1 MNQATG
7 VIFCLAYILGLIS
20 TAVSWGRYGILALGI
35 AVAFAMPKLL
45 RKFARNSV
53 KVTKTRRSRQKEKA
67 LDQPLEPTE
76 ELSLLQILPRA
87 KWVWAVAG
95 LAAFLASVYFAV
107 RSPQPAINDISKL
120 IPAVGNTQE
129 VAVTVRGRVVSTPR
143 LTRSGRSQFW
153 LDTDLVS
160 EINGGEGGVVVNRE
174 VSGKLYVTVPLLQAT
189 GLYADNTIAV
199 VGSLYKPQPPSNPG
213 AFDFQAYLAREG
225 AFVGLKGRQIDWR
238 RENAIADVNRLNN
251 KTAAF
256 WDASG
261 MRPSKIQAMRQRIV
275 RSQLSQLNVPEGPLI
290 SAIALGKQAVDLPY
304 NIRDSFV
311 QAGLA
316 HAIAAS
322 GTQVSMVLA
331 LVIALTRRFSK
342 QLQFGFGV
350 GALFLLVGLTGFE
363 ASVCRAALMGF
374 GTLFALV
381 LSREVKP
388 LALLLTAATILLL
401 VNPLWIWDLGFQLSF
416 LATLGLIVTT
426 PPLMAKLDWM
436 PPAIASIVVVPI
448 AASVWVLP
456 LLLYVFSVVSPYS
469 ILVNIIAAPLLWIL
483 SIGGMVSALAG
494 LIFGPAGSVLAQLL
508 DYPAKWL
515 IAIAQYFSQLPGNS
529 VAVGQV
535 SVFQLIALY
544 SLICWVWIGGS
555 SATDSVTD
563 VTDRSSAA
571 DSVTDV
577 TDTSTS
583 LSTSVRRK
591 EEKRGKKQEGRGK
604 NALRLRSGT
613 ESGKGK
619 KGKIRVISLPS
630 FSAAWI
636 LPIAVVMG
644 IAIVVLPAWH
654 VQASLFQVTLLA
666 TSNEPVFV
674 IQDKGKVALINSGD
688 ENTVRFTVL
697 PFLQQQGVNSVNF
710 AIATHS
716 HLGVSGGWGKL
727 LERLPIKTFYDNN
740 APKQIHRASDREFMT
755 AVQSRQGVYF
765 PLETNSKVDLGS
777 TRLQFVNAEIP
788 VVELLVG
795 DRTWLLLGEM
805 TPEAQKKLAAT
816 GTLKPAQVLW
826 WSGKALTAELLGAVG
841 PQVAIASADEIDPET
856 AAQLRQTKTQIFW
869 TGRDGALQWTPSG
882 GFKTTL
888 ESEENQTSFL

>member
-7 VIFCLAYILGLIS
+7 AIFCLAYILGLIS
-20 TAVSWGRYGILALGI
+20 TAVPWGRYAILALGI
-35 AVAFAMPKLL
+35 AVAIALPKLL
-45 RKFARNSV
+45 RNFTKNSV
-53 KVTKTRRSRQKEKA
+53 KITKKRRSRQKENA
-67 LDQPLEPTE
+67 LEEPLDARE
-76 ELSLLQILPRA
+76 ELSLLERLPRA

-95 LAAFLASVYFAV
+95 LVAFLASVYFAV
-107 RSPQPAINDISKL
+107 RSPQPAIDDISKL
-120 IPAVGNTQE
+120 IPAGGNTQE

-153 LDTDLVS
+153 LETDLVS
-160 EINGGEGGVVVNRE
+160 EINGGEGGAVVNRP
-174 VSGKLYVTVPLLQAT
+174 VSGKLYVTLPLLQAT

-213 AFDFQAYLAREG
+213 AFNFQAYLAREG

-238 RENAIADVNRLNN
+238 REKAIADVNRVNSQ
-251 KTAAF
+251 TAAF
-256 WDASG
+256 LEPSG
-261 MRPSKIQAMRQRIV
+261 MQPSKIQAMRQRIV

-304 NIRDSFV
+304 NIRDYFV

-331 LVIALTRRFSK
+331 LVLALTRRFSK
-342 QLQFGFGV
+342 QLQFSFGV

-363 ASVCRAALMGF
+363 PSVCRAALMGF

-381 LSREVKP
+381 LNRAVKP
-388 LALLLTAATILLL
+388 LGLLLIAATILLL

-426 PPLMAKLDWM
+426 LPLMAKLDWI

-494 LIFGPAGSVLAQLL
+494 LIFPPAGSVLAQLL
-508 DYPAKWL
+508 DYPAKGL

-544 SLICWVWIGGS
+544 SLIGWVWIGG
-555 SATDSVTD
+555 
-563 VTDRSSAA
+563 
-571 DSVTDV
+571 
-577 TDTSTS
+577 
-583 LSTSVRRK
+583 RRK
-591 EEKRGKKQEGRGK
+591 KEEGRRKKEEGRK
-604 NALRLRSGT
+604 
-613 ESGKGK
+613 K
-619 KGKIRVISLPS
+619 KGKSRVIALPS
-630 FSAAWI
+630 FSSAWI
-636 LPIAVVMG
+636 LPLALVAG
-644 IAIVVLPAWH
+644 ISIIVLPAWH
-654 VQASLFQVTLLA
+654 VQSSLFQVTLLA
-666 TSNEPVFV
+666 TSGEPVLV
-674 IQDKGKVALINSGD
+674 IQDRGKVTLINSGD

-710 AIATHS
+710 AIATHG
-716 HLGVSGGWGKL
+716 HLGLSAGWGKL
-727 LERLPIKTFYDNN
+727 LERLPIKTFYDNH
-740 APKQIHRASDREFMT
+740 APKQIHRGSNQEFMT
-755 AVQSRQGVYF
+755 AVQSRQGVYI
-765 PLETNSKVDLGS
+765 PLETSGTVDLGS

-795 DRTWLLLGEM
+795 NRTWLLVGEM
-805 TPEAQKKLAAT
+805 TPEAQRKLAAT

-826 WSGKALTAELLGAVG
+826 WSGKTLTAELLGAVG
-841 PQVAIASADEIDPET
+841 PQVAIASANEIDPET
-856 AAQLRQTKTQIFW
+856 AAQLRQSKTQIFW
-869 TGRDGALQWTPSG
+869 TGRDGALQWTPAG

>member
-20 TAVSWGRYGILALGI
+20 TGVFWGRYAILALGI
-35 AVAFAMPKLL
+35 AAAVAMPKLL
-45 RKFARNSV
+45 LKHTRNSL
-53 KVTKTRRSRQKEKA
+53 KTTKKRRSRTPKNA
-67 LDQPLEPTE
+67 LEEPLEMRE
-76 ELSLLQILPRA
+76 ELSWLEMLPRG
-87 KWVWAVAG
+87 KRVWAAAG
-95 LAAFLASVYFAV
+95 LVAFLGSFYLAF
-107 RSPQPAINDISKL
+107 RSPQPTVNDISKL

-129 VAVTVRGRVVSTPR
+129 VVVTVRGRVVSAPR

-153 LDTDLVS
+153 LNTDLVS
-160 EINGGEGGVVVNRE
+160 EINGGEAGVVVNRP

-199 VGSLYKPQPPSNPG
+199 VGSLYKPQRPSNPG
-213 AFDFQAYLAREG
+213 AFDFRAYLAREG
-225 AFVGLKGRQIDWR
+225 AFAGLKGRQIDWR
-238 RENAIADVNRLNN
+238 RENAIADVNRVNS

-256 WDASG
+256 WEPAG
-261 MRPSKIQAMRQRIV
+261 MQPSYIQAMRMRIV
-275 RSQLSQLNVPEGPLI
+275 RSQLSRLNVPEGPLI
-290 SAIALGKQAVDLPY
+290 AAIALGKQAVDLPY
-304 NIRDSFV
+304 NIRDYFV

-331 LVIALTRRFSK
+331 LVIALTKRFSK

-363 ASVCRAALMGF
+363 ASICRAALMGF

-388 LALLLTAATILLL
+388 LGLLLIAATILLL

-416 LATLGLIVTT
+416 LATLGLVVTA

-494 LIFGPAGSVLAQLL
+494 LIFPPAGSILAQLL

-544 SLICWVWIGGS
+544 SLICWVWLGGSSNKNASGKKSEGS
-555 SATDSVTD
+555 SATSTVQNLTD
-563 VTDRSSAA
+563 I
-571 DSVTDV
+571 
-577 TDTSTS
+577 
-583 LSTSVRRK
+583 RK
-591 EEKRGKKQEGRGK
+591 QQKTGKREAGREKNRGKGREQPGK
-604 NALRLRSGT
+604 T
-613 ESGKGK
+613 
-619 KGKIRVISLPS
+619 RVISLPS
-630 FSAAWI
+630 FSAVWI
-636 LPIAVVMG
+636 LPMALVAG
-644 IAIVVLPAWH
+644 IGIIVLPASH
-654 VQASLFQVTLLA
+654 VQSSLFQVTLLA
-666 TSNEPVFV
+666 TSGEPVLV
-674 IQDKGKVALINSGD
+674 IQDRGKVALINSGD

-697 PFLQQQGVNSVNF
+697 PFLQQQGVNSLNS
-710 AIATHS
+710 AIATHG
-716 HLGVSGGWGKL
+716 HLGLSSGWGKL
-727 LERLPIKTFYDNN
+727 LERLRINTFYDNN
-740 APKQIHRASDREFMT
+740 APKKIHRGSDREFMK
-755 AVQSRQGVYF
+755 AVESRQGVYL
-765 PLETNSKVDLGS
+765 PVETNSTIDLGS
-777 TRLQFVNAEIP
+777 MRLQFVNAEIP

-795 DRTWLLLGEM
+795 DSLPLGNSFGERERSASRTWLIVGEM
-805 TPEAQKKLAAT
+805 TPETQKKLAAT
-816 GTLKPAQVLW
+816 GTLKPARVLW
-826 WSGKALTAELLGAVG
+826 WSGTALTAELLDAVT

-856 AAQLRQTKTQIFW
+856 AAKLHQSKTQIFW
-869 TGRDGALQWTPSG
+869 TGRDGALQWTPG
-882 GFKTTL
+882 TGFKTTL
-888 ESEENQTSFL
+888 ESEENETSFL

>member
-7 VIFCLAYILGLIS
+7 AIFCLAYILGLIS
-20 TAVSWGRYGILALGI
+20 TAVPWGRYGILALGI
-35 AVAFAMPKLL
+35 AVAIALPKLL

-53 KVTKTRRSRQKEKA
+53 KVTKKRRSRQKENA
-67 LDQPLEPTE
+67 LEEPLDARE
-76 ELSLLQILPRA
+76 ELSLLEMLPRS

-95 LAAFLASVYFAV
+95 LVAFLASFYFAV
-107 RSPQPAINDISKL
+107 RSPQPAIDDISKL
-120 IPAVGNTQE
+120 IPAGGNTQE

-153 LDTDLVS
+153 LETDLVS
-160 EINGGEGGVVVNRE
+160 EINGGEGGAVVNRP

-213 AFDFQAYLAREG
+213 AFDFQEYLAREG
-225 AFVGLKGRQIDWR
+225 AFAGLKGRQIDWR
-238 RENAIADVNRLNN
+238 RENAIADVNRVNSQ
-251 KTAAF
+251 TAAF
-256 WDASG
+256 FEPSG
-261 MRPSKIQAMRQRIV
+261 MQPSKIQAMRLRIV

-290 SAIALGKQAVDLPY
+290 GAIALGKQAVDLPY
-304 NIRDSFV
+304 NIRDYFV

-331 LVIALTRRFSK
+331 LVLALTRRFSK
-342 QLQFGFGV
+342 QLQFCFGV
-350 GALFLLVGLTGFE
+350 GALFLLVALTGFE
-363 ASVCRAALMGF
+363 ASICRAALMGF

-381 LSREVKP
+381 LNRAIKP
-388 LALLLTAATILLL
+388 LGLLLIAATILLL

-436 PPAIASIVVVPI
+436 PPAIASIFVVPI

-494 LIFGPAGSVLAQLL
+494 LIFPPAGSVLAQLL
-508 DYPAKWL
+508 DYPAKGL

-555 SATDSVTD
+555 SATSNVQEVTD
-563 VTDRSSAA
+563 VTDI
-571 DSVTDV
+571 
-577 TDTSTS
+577 
-583 LSTSVRRK
+583 RRK
-591 EEKRGKKQEGRGK
+591 EEKIRKPEAVRGK
-604 NALRLRSGT
+604 NQ
-613 ESGKGK
+613 EKGKGK
-619 KGKIRVISLPS
+619 KGKSRVIALPS
-630 FSAAWI
+630 FSSAWI
-636 LPIAVVMG
+636 LPLALLAG
-644 IAIVVLPAWH
+644 ISIIVLPAWH

-666 TSNEPVFV
+666 TSGEPVLV
-674 IQDKGKVALINSGD
+674 IQDRGKVALINSGD

-697 PFLQQQGVNSVNF
+697 PFLQQQGVNSLNF
-710 AIATHS
+710 AIAAHG
-716 HLGVSGGWGKL
+716 HLGLSGGWGKL
-727 LERLPIKTFYDNN
+727 LERLPIKTFYDNQ
-740 APKQIHRASDREFMT
+740 APKQIHRGNNQEFMT

-765 PLETNSKVDLGS
+765 PLETNSTVDLGS

-788 VVELLVG
+788 VVEFLVG
-795 DRTWLLLGEM
+795 NRTWLLVGEM

-826 WSGKALTAELLGAVG
+826 WSGKALTAELLAAVG

-856 AAQLRQTKTQIFW
+856 AAQLRQSKTQIFW
-869 TGRDGALQWTPSG
+869 TGRDGALQWTPAG

-888 ESEENQTSFL
+888 EFEENQTSFL

>member
-1 MNQATG
+1 
-7 VIFCLAYILGLIS
+7 
-20 TAVSWGRYGILALGI
+20 
-35 AVAFAMPKLL
+35 
-45 RKFARNSV
+45 
-53 KVTKTRRSRQKEKA
+53 
-67 LDQPLEPTE
+67 
-76 ELSLLQILPRA
+76 
-87 KWVWAVAG
+87 
-95 LAAFLASVYFAV
+95 
-107 RSPQPAINDISKL
+107 
-120 IPAVGNTQE
+120 
-129 VAVTVRGRVVSTPR
+129 
-143 LTRSGRSQFW
+143 
-153 LDTDLVS
+153 
-160 EINGGEGGVVVNRE
+160 
-174 VSGKLYVTVPLLQAT
+174 
-189 GLYADNTIAV
+189 
-199 VGSLYKPQPPSNPG
+199 
-213 AFDFQAYLAREG
+213 
-225 AFVGLKGRQIDWR
+225 
-238 RENAIADVNRLNN
+238 
-251 KTAAF
+251 
-256 WDASG
+256 
-261 MRPSKIQAMRQRIV
+261 MRTSKIQAMRQRIV

-304 NIRDSFV
+304 NIRDFFV

-331 LVIALTRRFSK
+331 LVLALTRRFSK
-342 QLQFGFGV
+342 QLQFSFGV

-381 LSREVKP
+381 LNRQVKP
-388 LALLLTAATILLL
+388 LGLLLIAATILLL

-494 LIFGPAGSVLAQLL
+494 LIFPPAGSVLAQLL
-508 DYPAKWL
+508 DYPAKGL

-555 SATDSVTD
+555 SATSNVREVTD
-563 VTDRSSAA
+563 VTDR
-571 DSVTDV
+571 
-577 TDTSTS
+577 
-583 LSTSVRRK
+583 RRK
-591 EEKRGKKQEGRGK
+591 EEQRRKPEAVRGK
-604 NALRLRSGT
+604 NQ
-613 ESGKGK
+613 EKGKGK
-619 KGKIRVISLPS
+619 KGKSRVIALPS
-630 FSAAWI
+630 FSSAWI
-636 LPIAVVMG
+636 LPLALVAG
-644 IAIVVLPAWH
+644 ISIIVLPAWH

-666 TSNEPVFV
+666 TSGEPVLV
-674 IQDKGKVALINSGD
+674 IQNRGKVALINSGD

-710 AIATHS
+710 AIASHG
-716 HLGVSGGWGKL
+716 HLGLSSGWGKL

-740 APKQIHRASDREFMT
+740 APKQIHRGSNQEFIT
-755 AVQSRQGVYF
+755 AVQSRQGVYI
-765 PLETNSKVDLGS
+765 PLETSSTVDLGS

-788 VVELLVG
+788 VVEFLVG
-795 DRTWLLLGEM
+795 NRTWLLIGEM
-805 TPEAQKKLAAT
+805 TPEVQKKLAAT

-826 WSGKALTAELLGAVG
+826 WSGKALTAELLGAV
-841 PQVAIASADEIDPET
+841 
-856 AAQLRQTKTQIFW
+856 R
-869 TGRDGALQWTPSG
+869 
-882 GFKTTL
+882 
-888 ESEENQTSFL
+888 

>member
-7 VIFCLAYILGLIS
+7 VIFCIAYIVGLLS
-20 TAVSWGRYGILALGI
+20 TGVSWGRYGILTLGI
-35 AVAFAMPKLL
+35 AIAVVMPKLL
-45 RKFARNSV
+45 LKYTRNSL
-53 KVTKTRRSRQKEKA
+53 KTTKKRRSRTKENA
-67 LDQPLEPTE
+67 LEQPLETRE
-76 ELSLLQILPRA
+76 ELSLLSMLPRA

-95 LAAFLASVYFAV
+95 LVAFLASVYFAV
-107 RSPQPAINDISKL
+107 RSPQPAMNDISKL
-120 IPAVGNTQE
+120 IPVGGNTQE
-129 VAVTVRGRVVSTPR
+129 VAVTVRGRLASTPR

-153 LDTDLVS
+153 LDTDVVS
-160 EINGGEGGVVVNRE
+160 QINGSEGGVVVNRP
-174 VSGKLYVTVPLLQAT
+174 VSGKLYVTVPILQAT
-189 GLYADNTIAV
+189 GLYPDNTIAV

-225 AFVGLKGRQIDWR
+225 AFAGLKGRQIDWK
-238 RENAIADVNRLNN
+238 RENAIADVNRLNTN
-251 KTAAF
+251 TAAF
-256 WDASG
+256 WESTG
-261 MRPSKIQAMRQRIV
+261 MQPSPIQAMRMRIV
-275 RSQLSQLNVPEGPLI
+275 RSQLSQLNILEGSLI
-290 SAIALGKQAVDLPY
+290 AAIALGKQAVDLPY

-322 GTQVSMVLA
+322 GTQVSMVLG
-331 LVIALTRRFSK
+331 LVLALTRRLSK

-363 ASVCRAALMGF
+363 ASICRAALMGF
-374 GTLFALV
+374 GTLFALL

-388 LALLLTAATILLL
+388 LGLLLIAATVLLL

-416 LATLGLIVTT
+416 LATLGLVVTA

-469 ILVNIIAAPLLWIL
+469 ILVNIIAAPLLWLL

-494 LIFGPAGSVLAQLL
+494 LIFPPAGSMLAQLL
-508 DYPAKWL
+508 DYPAKGL

-529 VAVGQV
+529 VAVGEV

-544 SLICWVWIGGS
+544 SLICWVWLG
-555 SATDSVTD
+555 
-563 VTDRSSAA
+563 
-571 DSVTDV
+571 
-577 TDTSTS
+577 
-583 LSTSVRRK
+583 RRK
-591 EEKRGKKQEGRGK
+591 KEEGRGK
-604 NALRLRSGT
+604 NQGKGRGKQGKNRVFALR
-613 ESGKGK
+613 
-619 KGKIRVISLPS
+619 I
-630 FSAAWI
+630 SAAWI
-636 LPIAVVMG
+636 LPLALVAG
-644 IAIVVLPAWH
+644 IGIIVLPAWH
-654 VQASLFQVTLLA
+654 VQSSLFQVTLLA
-666 TSNEPVFV
+666 TSGEPVLV
-674 IQDKGKVALINSGD
+674 IQDRGKVALINTGD

-710 AIATHS
+710 AIATHG
-716 HLGVSGGWGKL
+716 HLGLSGGWGKL
-727 LERLPIKTFYDNN
+727 LERLPIQTFYDNN
-740 APKQIHRASDREFMT
+740 APKQIHRGSDREFIT
-755 AVQSRQGVYF
+755 AVESRQGVYF
-765 PLETNSKVDLGS
+765 PLETNGRVNLGS
-777 TRLQFVNAEIP
+777 AQLQLVNAEMP
-788 VVELLVG
+788 VVELLAG

-826 WSGKALTAELLGAVG
+826 WSGTTLTAELLGAVG

-856 AAQLRQTKTQIFW
+856 AALLHQSKTQIFW
-869 TGRDGALQWTPSG
+869 TGRDGALQWTPAG

>member
-20 TAVSWGRYGILALGI
+20 TAVPWGRYGILALGI
-35 AVAFAMPKLL
+35 AVAIALPKLL
-45 RKFARNSV
+45 RKFTKNSV
-53 KVTKTRRSRQKEKA
+53 KVTKKRRSRQKENA
-67 LDQPLEPTE
+67 LEEPLEARE
-76 ELSLLQILPRA
+76 ELSLLEMLPRA

-95 LAAFLASVYFAV
+95 LVAFLASVYFAV
-107 RSPQPAINDISKL
+107 RSPQPAIDDISKL
-120 IPAVGNTQE
+120 IPAGGNTQE
-129 VAVTVRGRVVSTPR
+129 VAVTVRGRVASTPR

-153 LDTDLVS
+153 LETDLVS
-160 EINGGEGGVVVNRE
+160 EINGGEGGAVVNRP
-174 VSGKLYVTVPLLQAT
+174 VSGQLYVTVPLLQAT

-213 AFDFQAYLAREG
+213 AFNFQAYLAREG
-225 AFVGLKGRQIDWR
+225 AFAGLKGRQIDWT
-238 RENAIADVNRLNN
+238 RENAIADVNRVNGQ
-251 KTAAF
+251 ADAF
-256 WDASG
+256 WEPSG

-290 SAIALGKQAVDLPY
+290 GAIALGKQAVDLPY
-304 NIRDSFV
+304 NIRDYFV

-331 LVIALTRRFSK
+331 LVLALTRRFSK
-342 QLQFGFGV
+342 QLQFCFGV

-363 ASVCRAALMGF
+363 PSVCRAALMGF

-381 LSREVKP
+381 LSRQVKP
-388 LALLLTAATILLL
+388 LGLLLIAATILLL

-436 PPAIASIVVVPI
+436 PPAIASIIVVPI
-448 AASVWVLP
+448 AASIWVLP

-494 LIFGPAGSVLAQLL
+494 LIFPPAGSVLAQLL
-508 DYPAKWL
+508 DYPAKGL

-544 SLICWVWIGGS
+544 SLICWVWVGGS
-555 SATDSVTD
+555 SATNSVTD
-563 VTDRSSAA
+563 VTDR
-571 DSVTDV
+571 
-577 TDTSTS
+577 
-583 LSTSVRRK
+583 RRK
-591 EEKRGKKQEGRGK
+591 EEKRRKPEAVRGK
-604 NALRLRSGT
+604 NQ
-613 ESGKGK
+613 EKGKGK
-619 KGKIRVISLPS
+619 KGKSRVIALPI

-636 LPIAVVMG
+636 LPLAVVAG
-644 IAIVVLPAWH
+644 ISIIVLPAWH

-666 TSNEPVFV
+666 TSGDPVLV
-674 IQDKGKVALINSGD
+674 IQDRGKVALINSGD

-710 AIATHS
+710 AIATHG
-716 HLGVSGGWGKL
+716 HLGLSGGWGKL
-727 LERLPIKTFYDNN
+727 LERLPIKTFYDNT
-740 APKQIHRASDREFMT
+740 ATKQIHRGNNQEFMT
-755 AVQSRQGVYF
+755 AVQSHQGVYF
-765 PLETNSKVDLGS
+765 PLETNSTVDLGS

-788 VVELLVG
+788 VVEFLVG
-795 DRTWLLLGEM
+795 NRTWLLVGEM

-826 WSGKALTAELLGAVG
+826 WSGKTLTAELLSAVG
-841 PQVAIASADEIDPET
+841 PQVAIASANEIDPET
-856 AAQLRQTKTQIFW
+856 VAQLRQNKTQIFW
-869 TGRDGALQWTPSG
+869 TGRDGALQWTPAA

>member
-7 VIFCLAYILGLIS
+7 VIFCVAYIVGLIS
-20 TAVSWGRYGILALGI
+20 TGVSWGRYGILAVGI
-35 AVAFAMPKLL
+35 AIAVAMPKLL
-45 RKFARNSV
+45 LKYTRNSL
-53 KVTKTRRSRQKEKA
+53 KTTKKRRSRTKENVVA
-67 LDQPLEPTE
+67 EPLEARE
-76 ELSLLQILPRA
+76 ELSLLERLPRA

-95 LAAFLASVYFAV
+95 LTAFLASFYLAV
-107 RSPQPAINDISKL
+107 RSPQATINDISKL
-120 IPAVGNTQE
+120 IPVGGNTQE
-129 VAVTVRGRVVSTPR
+129 VAVTVRGRLASTPR
-143 LTRSGRSQFW
+143 LTQSGRSQFW

-160 EINGGEGGVVVNRE
+160 QINGGEAGVVVNRE

-189 GLYADNTIAV
+189 GLYADNTITV

-213 AFDFQAYLAREG
+213 AFDFRAYLAREG
-225 AFVGLKGRQIDWR
+225 AFAGLKGRQIDWK
-238 RENAIADVNRLNN
+238 RENAIADVNRLNS

-256 WDASG
+256 WESSW
-261 MRPSKIQAMRQRIV
+261 MQPSQIQAMRQRIV

-304 NIRDSFV
+304 NIRDYFV

-322 GTQVSMVLA
+322 GTQVSMVLS

-342 QLQFGFGV
+342 QLQFCFGV
-350 GALFLLVGLTGFE
+350 SALFLLVGLTGFE
-363 ASVCRAALMGF
+363 ASICRAALMGF
-374 GTLFALV
+374 GTLFALL

-388 LALLLTAATILLL
+388 LGLLLIAATILLL

-416 LATLGLIVTT
+416 LATFGLVVTA

-494 LIFGPAGSVLAQLL
+494 LIFPPAGSVLAQLL
-508 DYPAKWL
+508 DYPAKGL

-544 SLICWVWIGGS
+544 SLICWVWLGKG
-555 SATDSVTD
+555 SATDSVAD
-563 VTDRSSAA
+563 LTDRRKKQEKIGKSEA
-571 DSVTDV
+571 
-577 TDTSTS
+577 
-583 LSTSVRRK
+583 VRGK
-591 EEKRGKKQEGRGK
+591 NQGKGRGKKQK
-604 NALRLRSGT
+604 S
-613 ESGKGK
+613 
-619 KGKIRVISLPS
+619 RVVSLPS

-636 LPIAVVMG
+636 LPLALVMG

-654 VQASLFQVTLLA
+654 VQSSLFQVTLLA
-666 TSNEPVFV
+666 TSDEPVLV
-674 IQDKGKVALINSGD
+674 IQDQGKVALINSGD

-710 AIATHS
+710 AIATHG
-716 HLGVSGGWGKL
+716 HLGLTGGWGKL

-740 APKQIHRASDREFMT
+740 APTQIHRDNNQEFMT

-765 PLETNSKVDLGS
+765 LLETNSTVNLGS
-777 TRLQFVNAEIP
+777 TRLQLVNAEIP

-795 DRTWLLLGEM
+795 DRTWLFVGDM
-805 TPEAQKKLAAT
+805 TPEAQSMLSKTLAAT
-816 GTLKPAQVLW
+816 GTLKRTQVLL
-826 WSGKALTAELLGAVG
+826 WSGKPLTAELLGAVG

-856 AAQLRQTKTQIFW
+856 AAQLRQNKTQIFW
-869 TGRDGALQWTPSG
+869 TGRDGALQWTPAA

-888 ESEENQTSFL
+888 ESQENQTSFL

>member
-1 MNQATG
+1 MNQVTG

-20 TAVSWGRYGILALGI
+20 TAVPWGRYGILALGI
-35 AVAFAMPKLL
+35 AVAIALPKLL
-45 RKFARNSV
+45 RNLNKNYV
-53 KVTKTRRSRQKEKA
+53 KVTKKRRSRQKQNA
-67 LDQPLEPTE
+67 LEEPLDARE
-76 ELSLLQILPRA
+76 ELSLLEMLPRA

-95 LAAFLASVYFAV
+95 LVAFLGSVYFAV
-107 RSPQPAINDISKL
+107 RSPQPAVDDISKL

-153 LDTDLVS
+153 LETDLVS
-160 EINGGEGGVVVNRE
+160 EINGGEGGAVVNRP

-225 AFVGLKGRQIDWR
+225 AFAGLKGRQIDWK
-238 RENAIADVNRLNN
+238 RENAIADVNRVNSQ
-251 KTAAF
+251 TTAF
-256 WDASG
+256 WESSG
-261 MRPSKIQAMRQRIV
+261 MQPSKIQAMRQRIV

-304 NIRDSFV
+304 NIRDYFV

-331 LVIALTRRFSK
+331 LFLGLTRRFSK
-342 QLQFGFGV
+342 QLQFSFGV
-350 GALFLLVGLTGFE
+350 SALFLLVGLTGFE

-381 LSREVKP
+381 LNRQVKP
-388 LALLLTAATILLL
+388 LGLLLIAATILLL

-494 LIFGPAGSVLAQLL
+494 LIFPPAGSVLAQLL
-508 DYPAKWL
+508 DYPAKGL

-544 SLICWVWIGGS
+544 SLICWVWIGG
-555 SATDSVTD
+555 
-563 VTDRSSAA
+563 
-571 DSVTDV
+571 
-577 TDTSTS
+577 
-583 LSTSVRRK
+583 RRK
-591 EEKRGKKQEGRGK
+591 KEEGRRKKEEGK
-604 NALRLRSGT
+604 MKKEEGKRKKEEGREN
-613 ESGKGK
+613 KGK
-619 KGKIRVISLPS
+619 SRVVSRPS
-630 FSAAWI
+630 FSSAWI
-636 LPIAVVMG
+636 LPLALVAG
-644 IAIVVLPAWH
+644 ISIIVLPAWH
-654 VQASLFQVTLLA
+654 VQSSLFQVTLLA
-666 TSNEPVFV
+666 TSGEPVLV
-674 IQDKGKVALINSGD
+674 IQDRGKVALINSGD

-710 AIATHS
+710 AIATHA
-716 HLGVSGGWGKL
+716 HLGLSGGWGKL
-727 LERLPIKTFYDNN
+727 LERLPIKTFYDNP
-740 APKQIHRASDREFMT
+740 APKQIHRGNNQEFMR

-765 PLETNSKVDLGS
+765 PLETNSTVDLGS
-777 TRLQFVNAEIP
+777 TRLQLVNAEIP
-788 VVELLVG
+788 VVEFLVG
-795 DRTWLLLGEM
+795 NRTWLLVGEM

-826 WSGKALTAELLGAVG
+826 WSGKTLTAELLGAVG
-841 PQVAIASADEIDPET
+841 PQVAIASANEIDPET
-856 AAQLRQTKTQIFW
+856 AALLRQSKTQIFW
-869 TGRDGALQWTPSG
+869 TGRDGALQWTPAG

>member
-20 TAVSWGRYGILALGI
+20 TAVPWGRYAILALGI
-35 AVAFAMPKLL
+35 AVAIALPKLL
-45 RKFARNSV
+45 QKFTKNSV
-53 KVTKTRRSRQKEKA
+53 KVTKTRRSRQKENA
-67 LDQPLEPTE
+67 LEEPLDARE
-76 ELSLLQILPRA
+76 ELSLLERLPRA

-95 LAAFLASVYFAV
+95 LLAFLASVYFAV
-107 RSPQPAINDISKL
+107 RSPQPAIDDISKL
-120 IPAVGNTQE
+120 IPAGGNTQE

-153 LDTDLVS
+153 LETDLVS
-160 EINGGEGGVVVNRE
+160 QINGGEGGVVVNRP

-189 GLYADNTIAV
+189 SLYADNTIAV

-225 AFVGLKGRQIDWR
+225 AFAGLKGRQIDWT
-238 RENAIADVNRLNN
+238 REKAIADVNRVNN
-251 KTAAF
+251 QADAF
-256 WDASG
+256 WEPSG
-261 MRPSKIQAMRQRIV
+261 MRPSKLQAMRQRIV
-275 RSQLSQLNVPEGPLI
+275 RSQLSQLKVPEGPLI

-304 NIRDSFV
+304 NIRDYFV

-331 LVIALTRRFSK
+331 LVLALTRRFSK
-342 QLQFGFGV
+342 QLQFSFGV

-363 ASVCRAALMGF
+363 PSVCRAALMGF
-374 GTLFALV
+374 GTLFAVV
-381 LSREVKP
+381 LSRQVKP
-388 LALLLTAATILLL
+388 LGLLLIAATILLL

-426 PPLMAKLDWM
+426 PPLMAKLDWI
-436 PPAIASIVVVPI
+436 PPAIASIIVVPI
-448 AASVWVLP
+448 AASIWVLP

-494 LIFGPAGSVLAQLL
+494 LIFPPAGSVLAQLL
-508 DYPAKWL
+508 DYPAKGL
-515 IAIAQYFSQLPGNS
+515 IAIAEYFSQLPGNS

-544 SLICWVWIGGS
+544 SLICWVWIGG
-555 SATDSVTD
+555 
-563 VTDRSSAA
+563 RKKKEEG
-571 DSVTDV
+571 
-577 TDTSTS
+577 
-583 LSTSVRRK
+583 RRK
-591 EEKRGKKQEGRGK
+591 KEEGRRK
-604 NALRLRSGT
+604 KEERR
-613 ESGKGK
+613 KK
-619 KGKIRVISLPS
+619 KGKSRVVSLPS
-630 FSAAWI
+630 FSSAWI
-636 LPIAVVMG
+636 LPLALVAG
-644 IAIVVLPAWH
+644 ISIIVLPAWH
-654 VQASLFQVTLLA
+654 VQSSLFQVTLLA
-666 TSNEPVFV
+666 TSGEPVLV
-674 IQDKGKVALINSGD
+674 IQDRGKVALINSGD

-710 AIATHS
+710 AIATHG
-716 HLGVSGGWGKL
+716 HLGLSSGWGKL
-727 LERLPIKTFYDNN
+727 LERLPIKTFYDNK
-740 APKQIHRASDREFMT
+740 APKQIHRGNNQEFMT

-765 PLETNSKVDLGS
+765 PLETNSTVDLGS
-777 TRLQFVNAEIP
+777 TRLQLVNAEIP
-788 VVELLVG
+788 VVEFLVG
-795 DRTWLLLGEM
+795 NRTWLLVGEM
-805 TPEAQKKLAAT
+805 TPEAQKQLAAT

-856 AAQLRQTKTQIFW
+856 AAQLRQSKTQIFW
-869 TGRDGALQWTPSG
+869 TGRDGALQWTPTG

>member
-95 LAAFLASVYFAV
+95 LAAFLASVYFVV

-120 IPAVGNTQE
+120 IPAGGNTQE

-225 AFVGLKGRQIDWR
+225 AFVGLKGRQIDWK
-238 RENAIADVNRLNN
+238 RENAIADVNGVNN

-261 MRPSKIQAMRQRIV
+261 MRASNIQGMRQRIV

-483 SIGGMVSALAG
+483 SIGGMVSAASG
-494 LIFGPAGSVLAQLL
+494 LIFPPAGSVLAQLL
-508 DYPAKWL
+508 DYPAKGL

-544 SLICWVWIGGS
+544 SLICWVWIGGKQK
-555 SATDSVTD
+555 
-563 VTDRSSAA
+563 
-571 DSVTDV
+571 
-577 TDTSTS
+577 STPPCPPQE
-583 LSTSVRRK
+583 STPPCPP
-591 EEKRGKKQEGRGK
+591 RGGKFKK
-604 NALRLRSGT
+604 
-613 ESGKGK
+613 K
-619 KGKIRVISLPS
+619 KGKSRVFVLPS

-716 HLGVSGGWGKL
+716 HLGLSGGWGKL

-777 TRLQFVNAEIP
+777 TQLQFVNAEIP

-795 DRTWLLLGEM
+795 NRTWLLLGEM

-826 WSGKALTAELLGAVG
+826 WSGKTLTAELLGAVG

-869 TGRDGALQWTPSG
+869 TGRDGALQWTPAG

>member
-7 VIFCLAYILGLIS
+7 AIFCLAYILGLIS
-20 TAVSWGRYGILALGI
+20 TAVPWGRYGILALGI
-35 AVAFAMPKLL
+35 AVAIAMPKLL
-45 RKFARNSV
+45 RKFTLNSV
-53 KVTKTRRSRQKEKA
+53 KVTKKRRSRQKENSLEEP
-67 LDQPLEPTE
+67 LDTRE
-76 ELSLLQILPRA
+76 ELSLLERLPRA
-87 KWVWAVAG
+87 KGVWAVAG
-95 LAAFLASVYFAV
+95 LVAFLASIYFAV
-107 RSPQPAINDISKL
+107 RSPQPAVDDISKL
-120 IPAVGNTQE
+120 IPAGGNTQE

-153 LDTDLVS
+153 LETDLVS
-160 EINGGEGGVVVNRE
+160 EINGGEGGAVVNRS
-174 VSGKLYVTVPLLQAT
+174 VSGKLYVTVPVLQAT

-225 AFVGLKGRQIDWR
+225 AFVGLKGRQIDWT
-238 RENAIADVNRLNN
+238 REKAIADVNRVNSQ
-251 KTAAF
+251 TAAF
-256 WDASG
+256 LEPSG
-261 MRPSKIQAMRQRIV
+261 MQPSKIQAMRQRIV

-304 NIRDSFV
+304 NIRDYFV

-331 LVIALTRRFSK
+331 LVIGLTRRFSK
-342 QLQFGFGV
+342 QLQFSFGV

-381 LSREVKP
+381 LSRQVKP
-388 LALLLTAATILLL
+388 LGLLLIAATILLL

-436 PPAIASIVVVPI
+436 PPAIASIIVVPI

-494 LIFGPAGSVLAQLL
+494 LLFPPAGSVLAQLL
-508 DYPAKWL
+508 DYPAKGL
-515 IAIAQYFSQLPGNS
+515 IAIAEYFSQLPGNS

-555 SATDSVTD
+555 SATSNVRD
-563 VTDRSSAA
+563 VTDRK
-571 DSVTDV
+571 
-577 TDTSTS
+577 
-583 LSTSVRRK
+583 RK
-591 EEKRGKKQEGRGK
+591 EEKRRKPEAVRGK
-604 NALRLRSGT
+604 NQ
-613 ESGKGK
+613 EKGKGK
-619 KGKIRVISLPS
+619 KGKSRVIALPV

-636 LPIAVVMG
+636 LPLALVAG
-644 IAIVVLPAWH
+644 ISIIVLPAWH

-666 TSNEPVFV
+666 TSGEPVLV
-674 IQDKGKVALINSGD
+674 IQDRGKVALINSGD

-710 AIATHS
+710 AIATHG
-716 HLGVSGGWGKL
+716 HLGLSSGWGKL

-740 APKQIHRASDREFMT
+740 APKQIHRGNNQEFMT

-765 PLETNSKVDLGS
+765 PLETNSTVDLGS
-777 TRLQFVNAEIP
+777 TRLQLVNAEIP
-788 VVELLVG
+788 VVKFLVG
-795 DRTWLLLGEM
+795 NRTWLLVGEM
-805 TPEAQKKLAAT
+805 TPEAQKQLVAT

-826 WSGKALTAELLGAVG
+826 WSGKALTAELLGAVA

-856 AAQLRQTKTQIFW
+856 AAQLRQSKTQIFW
-869 TGRDGALQWTPSG
+869 TGRDGALQWTPAG

>member
-20 TAVSWGRYGILALGI
+20 TAVSWGRYAILALGI
-35 AVAFAMPKLL
+35 AVAIALPKLL
-45 RKFARNSV
+45 LKFTLNSV
-53 KVTKTRRSRQKEKA
+53 KVTKKRRSRQKENA
-67 LDQPLEPTE
+67 LEDPLDARE
-76 ELSLLQILPRA
+76 ELSLLEMLPRA

-95 LAAFLASVYFAV
+95 LLAFLASIYLAV
-107 RSPQPAINDISKL
+107 RSPQPAVDDISKL

-153 LDTDLVS
+153 LETDLVS
-160 EINGGEGGVVVNRE
+160 EINGGEGGAVVNRP

-213 AFDFQAYLAREG
+213 AFNFQAYLAREG

-238 RENAIADVNRLNN
+238 RENAIADVNRVNSQ
-251 KTAAF
+251 TAAF
-256 WDASG
+256 LEPSG
-261 MRPSKIQAMRQRIV
+261 MQPSKIQAMRQRIV

-304 NIRDSFV
+304 NIRDYFV

-363 ASVCRAALMGF
+363 ASICRAALMGF

-388 LALLLTAATILLL
+388 LGLLLIAATILLL

-416 LATLGLIVTT
+416 LATLGLVVTA

-494 LIFGPAGSVLAQLL
+494 LIFPPAGSVLAQLL
-508 DYPAKWL
+508 DYPAKGL

-544 SLICWVWIGGS
+544 SLICWVWIGG
-555 SATDSVTD
+555 
-563 VTDRSSAA
+563 RKNKEEG
-571 DSVTDV
+571 
-577 TDTSTS
+577 
-583 LSTSVRRK
+583 RRK
-591 EEKRGKKQEGRGK
+591 KEEGRRKKEEGRK
-604 NALRLRSGT
+604 
-613 ESGKGK
+613 K
-619 KGKIRVISLPS
+619 KGKSRVIALPV

-636 LPIAVVMG
+636 LPLALVAG
-644 IAIVVLPAWH
+644 ISIIVLPAWH

-666 TSNEPVFV
+666 TSGEPVLV
-674 IQDKGKVALINSGD
+674 IQDRGKVALINSGD

-710 AIATHS
+710 AIATHG
-716 HLGVSGGWGKL
+716 HLGLSSGWGKL

-740 APKQIHRASDREFMT
+740 APKQIHRGNNQEFIT
-755 AVQSRQGVYF
+755 AVQSRQGIYI
-765 PLETNSKVDLGS
+765 PLETNSTVDLGS
-777 TRLQFVNAEIP
+777 TRLQLVNAEIP
-788 VVELLVG
+788 VVEFLVG
-795 DRTWLLLGEM
+795 NRTWLLVGEM
-805 TPEAQKKLAAT
+805 TPEAQKQLAAT

-826 WSGKALTAELLGAVG
+826 WSGKALTAELLSAVG

-856 AAQLRQTKTQIFW
+856 AAQLRQSKTQIFW
-869 TGRDGALQWTPSG
+869 TGRDGALQWTPAG

>member
-20 TAVSWGRYGILALGI
+20 TAVSWGRYAILALGV
-35 AVAFAMPKLL
+35 AVAIALPKLL
-45 RKFARNSV
+45 RKFTKNSV
-53 KVTKTRRSRQKEKA
+53 KVTNKRRSRQKEN
-67 LDQPLEPTE
+67 PLEAPLDARE
-76 ELSLLQILPRA
+76 ELSLLEMLPRA

-95 LAAFLASVYFAV
+95 LVAFLASVYFAV
-107 RSPQPAINDISKL
+107 RSPQPAIDDISKL
-120 IPAVGNTQE
+120 IPAGGNTQE

-153 LDTDLVS
+153 LETDLVS
-160 EINGGEGGVVVNRE
+160 EINGGEGGAVVNRP
-174 VSGKLYVTVPLLQAT
+174 VSGKLYVTLPLLQAT

-213 AFDFQAYLAREG
+213 AFNFQAYLAREG

-238 RENAIADVNRLNN
+238 REKAIADVNRVNSQ
-251 KTAAF
+251 TAAF
-256 WDASG
+256 LEPSG
-261 MRPSKIQAMRQRIV
+261 MQPSKIQAMRQRIV

-331 LVIALTRRFSK
+331 LVLGLTRRFSK
-342 QLQFGFGV
+342 QLQFSFGV

-381 LSREVKP
+381 LNRQVKP
-388 LALLLTAATILLL
+388 LGLLLIAATILLL

-483 SIGGMVSALAG
+483 SIGGMISALAG
-494 LIFGPAGSVLAQLL
+494 LIFPPAGSVFVQVL

-515 IAIAQYFSQLPGNS
+515 IAIAEYFSQLPGNS

-544 SLICWVWIGGS
+544 SLICWVWIGG
-555 SATDSVTD
+555 
-563 VTDRSSAA
+563 RN
-571 DSVTDV
+571 
-577 TDTSTS
+577 
-583 LSTSVRRK
+583 
-591 EEKRGKKQEGRGK
+591 KKKEGRGK
-604 NALRLRSGT
+604 KEEGRRKKEEGRRKK
-613 ESGKGK
+613 EEGRGK
-619 KGKIRVISLPS
+619 KGKSRVVSLPS
-630 FSAAWI
+630 FSSAWI
-636 LPIAVVMG
+636 LPLALVAG
-644 IAIVVLPAWH
+644 ISIIVLPAWH

-666 TSNEPVFV
+666 TSGEPVLV
-674 IQDKGKVALINSGD
+674 IQDRGKVALINSGD

-710 AIATHS
+710 AIATHG
-716 HLGVSGGWGKL
+716 HLGLSSGWGKL
-727 LERLPIKTFYDNN
+727 LERLPIKTFYDIY
-740 APKQIHRASDREFMT
+740 APKQIHRGNNQEFIT

-765 PLETNSKVDLGS
+765 PLETNSAVDLGS

-788 VVELLVG
+788 VVEFLVG
-795 DRTWLLLGEM
+795 NRTWLLVGEM
-805 TPEAQKKLAAT
+805 TPEVQKKLAAT

-826 WSGKALTAELLGAVG
+826 WSGKALTAELLSAVG
-841 PQVAIASADEIDPET
+841 PQVAIASANEIDPET
-856 AAQLRQTKTQIFW
+856 AAQLRQSKIQIFW
-869 TGRDGALQWTPSG
+869 TGRDGALQWTPAG

>member
-95 LAAFLASVYFAV
+95 LAAFLASVYFVV

-120 IPAVGNTQE
+120 IPAGGNTQE

-160 EINGGEGGVVVNRE
+160 EINGGEGGVIVNRE

-225 AFVGLKGRQIDWR
+225 AFVGLKGRQIDWK
-238 RENAIADVNRLNN
+238 RENAIADVNGVNN

-261 MRPSKIQAMRQRIV
+261 MRASNIQGMRQRIV

-483 SIGGMVSALAG
+483 SIGGMVSAASG
-494 LIFGPAGSVLAQLL
+494 LIFPPAGSVLAQLL
-508 DYPAKWL
+508 DYPAKGL

-544 SLICWVWIGGS
+544 SLICWVWIGGKQK
-555 SATDSVTD
+555 
-563 VTDRSSAA
+563 
-571 DSVTDV
+571 
-577 TDTSTS
+577 STPPCPPQE
-583 LSTSVRRK
+583 STPPCPP
-591 EEKRGKKQEGRGK
+591 RGGKFKK
-604 NALRLRSGT
+604 
-613 ESGKGK
+613 K
-619 KGKIRVISLPS
+619 KGKSRVFVLPS

-716 HLGVSGGWGKL
+716 HLGLSGGWGKL

-777 TRLQFVNAEIP
+777 TQLQFVNAEIP

-795 DRTWLLLGEM
+795 NRTWLLLGEM

-826 WSGKALTAELLGAVG
+826 WSGKTLTAELLGAVG

-869 TGRDGALQWTPSG
+869 TGRDGALQWTPAG

>member
-7 VIFCLAYILGLIS
+7 VIFCIAYILGLIS
-20 TAVSWGRYGILALGI
+20 TAVPWGRYGIFALGI
-35 AVAFAMPKLL
+35 AVAIALPKLL
-45 RKFARNSV
+45 RKFTKTSV
-53 KVTKTRRSRQKEKA
+53 KVTKKRRSRQKENA
-67 LDQPLEPTE
+67 LEEPLDARE
-76 ELSLLQILPRA
+76 ELSLLEMLPRA

-95 LAAFLASVYFAV
+95 LVAFLASVYFAV
-107 RSPQPAINDISKL
+107 RSPQPAIDDISKL
-120 IPAVGNTQE
+120 IPAGGNTQE
-129 VAVTVRGRVVSTPR
+129 VAVTVRGRVASTPR
-143 LTRSGRSQFW
+143 LTRSGRAQFW
-153 LDTDLVS
+153 LETDLVS
-160 EINGGEGGVVVNRE
+160 EINGGEGGAVVNRP
-174 VSGKLYVTVPLLQAT
+174 VSGKLYVTVPLLQTT

-213 AFDFQAYLAREG
+213 AFNFQAYLAREG
-225 AFVGLKGRQIDWR
+225 AFVGLKGRQIDWK
-238 RENAIADVNRLNN
+238 REKAIADVNRVNSQ
-251 KTAAF
+251 TAAF
-256 WDASG
+256 LEPSG
-261 MRPSKIQAMRQRIV
+261 MQPSKIQAMRQRIV

-331 LVIALTRRFSK
+331 LVLALTRRFSK
-342 QLQFGFGV
+342 QLQFSFGV

-363 ASVCRAALMGF
+363 PSVCRAALMGF

-381 LSREVKP
+381 LSRQVKP
-388 LALLLTAATILLL
+388 LGLLLIAATILLL

-426 PPLMAKLDWM
+426 LPLMAKLDWM

-494 LIFGPAGSVLAQLL
+494 LIFPPAGSVLAQLL
-508 DYPAKWL
+508 DYPAKGL
-515 IAIAQYFSQLPGNS
+515 IAIAEYFSQLPGNS

-544 SLICWVWIGGS
+544 SLIGWVWIGG
-555 SATDSVTD
+555 
-563 VTDRSSAA
+563 RKEKEEG
-571 DSVTDV
+571 
-577 TDTSTS
+577 
-583 LSTSVRRK
+583 RRK
-591 EEKRGKKQEGRGK
+591 KEEARRKKEEAR
-604 NALRLRSGT
+604 R
-613 ESGKGK
+613 K
-619 KGKIRVISLPS
+619 KGERSKKNGKSRVVSLPS
-630 FSAAWI
+630 FSSAWI
-636 LPIAVVMG
+636 LPLALLAG
-644 IAIVVLPAWH
+644 ISIIVLPAWH
-654 VQASLFQVTLLA
+654 VQSSLFQVTLLA
-666 TSNEPVFV
+666 TSGEPVLV
-674 IQDKGKVALINSGD
+674 IQDRGKVALINSGD

-697 PFLQQQGVNSVNF
+697 PFLQKQGVNSVNF
-710 AIATHS
+710 AIATHG
-716 HLGVSGGWGKL
+716 HLGLSSGWGKL

-740 APKQIHRASDREFMT
+740 APKQIHRGNNQEFIT

-765 PLETNSKVDLGS
+765 PLETNSTVDLGS
-777 TRLQFVNAEIP
+777 TRLQLVNAEIP

-795 DRTWLLLGEM
+795 NRTWLLVGEM

-826 WSGKALTAELLGAVG
+826 WSGKALTAELLSAVG
-841 PQVAIASADEIDPET
+841 PQVAIASANEIDPET
-856 AAQLRQTKTQIFW
+856 AAQLRQSKTQIFW
-869 TGRDGALQWTPSG
+869 TGRDGALQWTPAG

>member
-20 TAVSWGRYGILALGI
+20 TAVSWGRYAILALGI
-35 AVAFAMPKLL
+35 AVAIALPKLL
-45 RKFARNSV
+45 LKFTLNSV
-53 KVTKTRRSRQKEKA
+53 KVTKKRRSRQKENA
-67 LDQPLEPTE
+67 LEDPLDARE
-76 ELSLLQILPRA
+76 ELSLLEMLPRA

-95 LAAFLASVYFAV
+95 LLAFLASIYLAV
-107 RSPQPAINDISKL
+107 RSPQPAIDDISKL

-153 LDTDLVS
+153 LETDLVS
-160 EINGGEGGVVVNRE
+160 EINGGEGGAVVNRP

-213 AFDFQAYLAREG
+213 AFNFQAYLAREG

-238 RENAIADVNRLNN
+238 RENAIADVNRVNSQ
-251 KTAAF
+251 TAAF
-256 WDASG
+256 LEPSG
-261 MRPSKIQAMRQRIV
+261 MQPSKIQAMRQRIV

-304 NIRDSFV
+304 NIRDYFV

-363 ASVCRAALMGF
+363 ASICRAALMGF

-388 LALLLTAATILLL
+388 LGLLLIAATILLL

-416 LATLGLIVTT
+416 LATLGLVVTA

-456 LLLYVFSVVSPYS
+456 LLLYVLSVVSPYS

-494 LIFGPAGSVLAQLL
+494 LIFPPAGSVLAQLL
-508 DYPAKWL
+508 DYPAKGL

-544 SLICWVWIGGS
+544 SLICWVWIGG
-555 SATDSVTD
+555 
-563 VTDRSSAA
+563 RKNKEEG
-571 DSVTDV
+571 
-577 TDTSTS
+577 
-583 LSTSVRRK
+583 RRK
-591 EEKRGKKQEGRGK
+591 KEEGRRKKEEGRK
-604 NALRLRSGT
+604 
-613 ESGKGK
+613 K
-619 KGKIRVISLPS
+619 KGKSRVIALPV

-636 LPIAVVMG
+636 LPLALVAG
-644 IAIVVLPAWH
+644 ISIIVLPAWH

-666 TSNEPVFV
+666 TSGEPVLV
-674 IQDKGKVALINSGD
+674 IQDRGKVALINSGD

-710 AIATHS
+710 AIATHG
-716 HLGVSGGWGKL
+716 HLGLSSGWGKL

-740 APKQIHRASDREFMT
+740 APKQIHRGNNQEFIT
-755 AVQSRQGVYF
+755 AVQSRQGIYI
-765 PLETNSKVDLGS
+765 PLETNSTVDLGS
-777 TRLQFVNAEIP
+777 TRLQLVNAEIP
-788 VVELLVG
+788 VVEFLVG
-795 DRTWLLLGEM
+795 NRTWLLVGEM
-805 TPEAQKKLAAT
+805 TPEAQKQLAAT

-826 WSGKALTAELLGAVG
+826 WSGKALTAELLSAVG

-856 AAQLRQTKTQIFW
+856 AAQLRQSKTQIFW
-869 TGRDGALQWTPSG
+869 TGRDGALQWTPAG

>member
-20 TAVSWGRYGILALGI
+20 TAVFWGRYAILALGI
-35 AVAFAMPKLL
+35 AVAIALPKWL
-45 RKFARNSV
+45 RKYTKNSV
-53 KVTKTRRSRQKEKA
+53 QVTKKRRSRQKENA
-67 LDQPLEPTE
+67 LEEPLDARE
-76 ELSLLQILPRA
+76 ELSLLERLPRA

-95 LAAFLASVYFAV
+95 LLAFLASVYFAV
-107 RSPQPAINDISKL
+107 RSPQPAIDDISKL
-120 IPAVGNTQE
+120 IPAGGNTQE

-153 LDTDLVS
+153 LETDLVS
-160 EINGGEGGVVVNRE
+160 EINGGEGGAVVNRP
-174 VSGKLYVTVPLLQAT
+174 VSGKLYVTVPLLQTT

-213 AFDFQAYLAREG
+213 AFDFQTYLAREG
-225 AFVGLKGRQIDWR
+225 AFAGLKGRQIDWK
-238 RENAIADVNRLNN
+238 REKAIADVNRVNSQ
-251 KTAAF
+251 TAAF
-256 WDASG
+256 LEPSG
-261 MRPSKIQAMRQRIV
+261 MQPSKIQAMRQRIV

-304 NIRDSFV
+304 NIRDYFV

-331 LVIALTRRFSK
+331 LVLALTRRFSK
-342 QLQFGFGV
+342 QLQFSFGV

-363 ASVCRAALMGF
+363 PSVCRAALMGF

-381 LSREVKP
+381 LSRQVKP
-388 LALLLTAATILLL
+388 LGLLLIAATILLL

-436 PPAIASIVVVPI
+436 PPAIASIIVVPI
-448 AASVWVLP
+448 AASIWVLP

-494 LIFGPAGSVLAQLL
+494 LIFPPAGSVLAQLL
-508 DYPAKWL
+508 DYPAKGL

-544 SLICWVWIGGS
+544 SLICWVWIGG
-555 SATDSVTD
+555 
-563 VTDRSSAA
+563 
-571 DSVTDV
+571 
-577 TDTSTS
+577 
-583 LSTSVRRK
+583 RK
-591 EEKRGKKQEGRGK
+591 KKEEGRGK
-604 NALRLRSGT
+604 REEGRRKKEEGRRKKEEGRA
-613 ESGKGK
+613 K
-619 KGKIRVISLPS
+619 KGKSRVVSLPS
-630 FSAAWI
+630 FSSAWI
-636 LPIAVVMG
+636 LPLALVAG
-644 IAIVVLPAWH
+644 ISIIVLPAWH

-666 TSNEPVFV
+666 TSGEPVLV
-674 IQDKGKVALINSGD
+674 IQDRGRVALINSGD

-710 AIATHS
+710 AIATHG
-716 HLGVSGGWGKL
+716 HLGLSSGWGKL

-740 APKQIHRASDREFMT
+740 APKQIHRGNNQEFIT
-755 AVQSRQGVYF
+755 AVQSRQGVYI
-765 PLETNSKVDLGS
+765 PLETSSTVDLGS

-788 VVELLVG
+788 VVEFLVG
-795 DRTWLLLGEM
+795 NRTWLLVGEM
-805 TPEAQKKLAAT
+805 TPEVQKKLAAT

-856 AAQLRQTKTQIFW
+856 AAQLRQSKTQIFW
-869 TGRDGALQWTPSG
+869 TGRDGALQWTPAG

>member
-20 TAVSWGRYGILALGI
+20 TAVPWGRYAILALGI
-35 AVAFAMPKLL
+35 AVAIALPKLL
-45 RKFARNSV
+45 RKYTKNSV
-53 KVTKTRRSRQKEKA
+53 QVTKKRRSRQKENA
-67 LDQPLEPTE
+67 LEAPLDARE
-76 ELSLLQILPRA
+76 ELSLLEILPRG

-95 LAAFLASVYFAV
+95 LVAFLASVYFAV
-107 RSPQPAINDISKL
+107 RSPQPAIDDISKL

-153 LDTDLVS
+153 LETDLVS
-160 EINGGEGGVVVNRE
+160 EINGGEGGVVVNRP

-225 AFVGLKGRQIDWR
+225 AFAGLKGRQIDWK
-238 RENAIADVNRLNN
+238 RENAIADVNRVNSQA
-251 KTAAF
+251 AAF
-256 WDASG
+256 WESSG
-261 MRPSKIQAMRQRIV
+261 MQPSKIQAMRQRIV

-311 QAGLA
+311 QAGVA

-331 LVIALTRRFSK
+331 LVLALTRRFSK
-342 QLQFGFGV
+342 QLQFSFGV

-381 LSREVKP
+381 LNRQVKP
-388 LALLLTAATILLL
+388 LGLLLIAATILLV

-448 AASVWVLP
+448 AASIWVLP

-494 LIFGPAGSVLAQLL
+494 LIFPPAGSVLAQLL
-508 DYPAKWL
+508 DYPAKGL

-544 SLICWVWIGGS
+544 SLICWVWIGG
-555 SATDSVTD
+555 
-563 VTDRSSAA
+563 RKKKEEG
-571 DSVTDV
+571 
-577 TDTSTS
+577 
-583 LSTSVRRK
+583 RRK
-591 EEKRGKKQEGRGK
+591 KEEGRRKKEEGRRK
-604 NALRLRSGT
+604 KEEGR
-613 ESGKGK
+613 EK
-619 KGKIRVISLPS
+619 KGKSRVVSGPS
-630 FSAAWI
+630 FSSAWI
-636 LPIAVVMG
+636 LPLALVAG
-644 IAIVVLPAWH
+644 ISIIVLPAWH

-666 TSNEPVFV
+666 TSGDPVLV
-674 IQDKGKVALINSGD
+674 IQDRGKVALINSGD

-697 PFLQQQGVNSVNF
+697 PFLQKQGVNSVNF

-716 HLGVSGGWGKL
+716 HLGLSSGWGKL
-727 LERLPIKTFYDNN
+727 LERLPIKTFYDNP
-740 APKQIHRASDREFMT
+740 APKQIHRGSNQEFIT

-765 PLETNSKVDLGS
+765 PLETNSTVDLGS
-777 TRLQFVNAEIP
+777 TRLQLVNAEIP
-788 VVELLVG
+788 VVEFLVG
-795 DRTWLLLGEM
+795 NRTWLLVGEM

-856 AAQLRQTKTQIFW
+856 AAQLRQSKTQIFW
-869 TGRDGALQWTPSG
+869 TGRDGALQWTPAG

>member
-35 AVAFAMPKLL
+35 VTAVAVPKLL

-53 KVTKTRRSRQKEKA
+53 KVTKKRRSRQPENA
-67 LDQPLEPTE
+67 FEEPLETRE

-95 LAAFLASVYFAV
+95 LLAFLGSVYFAV
-107 RSPQPAINDISKL
+107 RSPQPTTNDISKL
-120 IPAVGNTQE
+120 IPAGGNTQE
-129 VAVTVRGRVVSTPR
+129 VAVTVRGRVASTPR

-213 AFDFQAYLAREG
+213 GFDFQAYLAREG
-225 AFVGLKGRQIDWR
+225 AFVGLKGRQIDWK
-238 RENAIADVNRLNN
+238 RENAIVDVNRLNN

-256 WDASG
+256 WDSKG
-261 MRPSKIQAMRQRIV
+261 MQPSKIQAIRQRIV
-275 RSQLSQLNVPEGPLI
+275 RSQLSQLSVPEGPLI

-322 GTQVSMVLA
+322 GTQVSMVLV
-331 LVIALTRRFSK
+331 LILALTRRFSK

-436 PPAIASIVVVPI
+436 PPAIASIMVVPI
-448 AASVWVLP
+448 AASVWVIP

-483 SIGGMVSALAG
+483 SIGGMVSAASG
-494 LIFGPAGSVLAQLL
+494 LIFPPAGSVLAQLL

-544 SLICWVWIGGS
+544 SLICWVWIGG
-555 SATDSVTD
+555 
-563 VTDRSSAA
+563 
-571 DSVTDV
+571 
-577 TDTSTS
+577 
-583 LSTSVRRK
+583 
-591 EEKRGKKQEGRGK
+591 RGKKEEGRRKKEEGRRKKEEGRGK

-619 KGKIRVISLPS
+619 KGKSRVFVLPT
-630 FSAAWI
+630 FSSAWI
-636 LPIAVVMG
+636 LPLAVVMG

-710 AIATHS
+710 AIATHG
-716 HLGVSGGWGKL
+716 HLGLSGGWGKL

-740 APKQIHRASDREFMT
+740 APKQIHRGSNQEFMT

-765 PLETNSKVDLGS
+765 PLETNSTVDLGS

-795 DRTWLLLGEM
+795 NRTWLLLGDM
-805 TPEAQKKLAAT
+805 TPEAQKNLVVT
-816 GTLKPAQVLW
+816 GTFKPAQVLW

-841 PQVAIASADEIDPET
+841 PQVAIASAEEIDPKT
-856 AAQLRQTKTQIFW
+856 VAQLRQTKTQIFW

-882 GFKTTL
+882 GFQTTL

>member
-7 VIFCLAYILGLIS
+7 VIFCLAYIVGLIS
-20 TAVSWGRYGILALGI
+20 TGVSWGRYGILALGI
-35 AVAFAMPKLL
+35 AVAVAMPKLL
-45 RKFARNSV
+45 LKYTRNSL
-53 KVTKTRRSRQKEKA
+53 KNTKKRRSRTKKNSIEE
-67 LDQPLEPTE
+67 PLETRE
-76 ELSLLQILPRA
+76 ELRWWEGLPRT

-95 LAAFLASVYFAV
+95 LLGFLASVYFAV

-120 IPAVGNTQE
+120 IPVGGNTQE
-129 VAVTVRGRVVSTPR
+129 VAVTVRGRLASTPR

-153 LDTDLVS
+153 LDTDVVS
-160 EINGGEGGVVVNRE
+160 EINGGEGGVVVNRP

-213 AFDFQAYLAREG
+213 AFDFRAYLAREG
-225 AFVGLKGRQIDWR
+225 AFAGLKGRQIDWR
-238 RENAIADVNRLNN
+238 RENAIADVNRLNS

-256 WDASG
+256 WESSG
-261 MRPSKIQAMRQRIV
+261 MQPSQIQAMRMRIV
-275 RSQLSQLNVPEGPLI
+275 RSQLSQLSIPEGPLI

-322 GTQVSMVLA
+322 GTQVSMVLG
-331 LVIALTRRFSK
+331 LVLALTRRFSK
-342 QLQFGFGV
+342 QLQFGCGV

-363 ASVCRAALMGF
+363 ASICRAALMGF
-374 GTLFALV
+374 GTLFALL

-388 LALLLTAATILLL
+388 LGLLLIAATILLL

-416 LATLGLIVTT
+416 LATLGLVVTA
-426 PPLMAKLDWM
+426 PPLMAKFDWM
-436 PPAIASIVVVPI
+436 PPAIASILVVPI

-494 LIFGPAGSVLAQLL
+494 LIFPPAGSVLAQLL
-508 DYPAKWL
+508 DYPAKGL
-515 IAIAQYFSQLPGNS
+515 IAIAEYFSQLPGNS

-535 SVFQLIALY
+535 SAFQLIALY
-544 SLICWVWIGGS
+544 SLICWVWLGGS

-563 VTDRSSAA
+563 LTDR
-571 DSVTDV
+571 
-577 TDTSTS
+577 
-583 LSTSVRRK
+583 RK
-591 EEKRGKKQEGRGK
+591 KSEGKGKQEVVRGK
-604 NALRLRSGT
+604 NQ
-613 ESGKGK
+613 GKGRGK
-619 KGKIRVISLPS
+619 KGKSRVFALRISS
-630 FSAAWI
+630 AWI
-636 LPIAVVMG
+636 LPLALMAG
-644 IAIVVLPAWH
+644 IGIVVLPAWH

-666 TSNEPVFV
+666 TTSDEPVLV

-710 AIATHS
+710 AIATHG
-716 HLGVSGGWGKL
+716 HLGLSGGWGKL

-740 APKQIHRASDREFMT
+740 APKQIHRGSNQEFMT

-765 PLETNSKVDLGS
+765 PLETNSKIDLGS
-777 TRLQFVNAEIP
+777 ARLQLVDAEIP

-795 DRTWLLLGEM
+795 ERTWLIVGEM

-816 GTLKPAQVLW
+816 GTLKRAQVLW
-826 WSGKALTAELLGAVG
+826 WSGKTLTAELLGAVG
-841 PQVAIASADEIDPET
+841 PQVAIASSDEIDPET
-856 AAQLRQTKTQIFW
+856 AAQLRQSKTQIFW
-869 TGRDGALQWTPSG
+869 TGRDGALQWTPAG

>member
-7 VIFCLAYILGLIS
+7 AIFCLAYILGLIS

-35 AVAFAMPKLL
+35 AVAIAMPKLL
-45 RKFARNSV
+45 RKFTKNSV
-53 KVTKTRRSRQKEKA
+53 KVTKKRRTRQKENA
-67 LDQPLEPTE
+67 LEEPLDTRE
-76 ELSLLQILPRA
+76 ELSLLEMLPRA

-95 LAAFLASVYFAV
+95 LVAFLASVYFAV
-107 RSPQPAINDISKL
+107 RSPQPAVDDISKL
-120 IPAVGNTQE
+120 IPAGGNTQE

-153 LDTDLVS
+153 LETDLVS
-160 EINGGEGGVVVNRE
+160 EINGGEGGAVVNRP

-225 AFVGLKGRQIDWR
+225 AFVGLKGRQIDWT
-238 RENAIADVNRLNN
+238 REKAIADVNRVNSQ
-251 KTAAF
+251 TAAF
-256 WDASG
+256 LEPSG
-261 MRPSKIQAMRQRIV
+261 MQPSKIQAMRQRIV

-304 NIRDSFV
+304 NIRDYFV

-331 LVIALTRRFSK
+331 LVLGLTRRFSK
-342 QLQFGFGV
+342 QLQFSFGV
-350 GALFLLVGLTGFE
+350 GALFLLVALTGFE

-381 LSREVKP
+381 LNRQVKP
-388 LALLLTAATILLL
+388 LGLLLIAATILLL

-494 LIFGPAGSVLAQLL
+494 LIFPPAGSVLAQLL
-508 DYPAKWL
+508 DYPAKGL

-544 SLICWVWIGGS
+544 SLICWVWIGE
-555 SATDSVTD
+555 
-563 VTDRSSAA
+563 
-571 DSVTDV
+571 
-577 TDTSTS
+577 
-583 LSTSVRRK
+583 RRK
-591 EEKRGKKQEGRGK
+591 KEEGRRKKEEGRRK
-604 NALRLRSGT
+604 KEEGR
-613 ESGKGK
+613 KK
-619 KGKIRVISLPS
+619 KGKSRVISLPS
-630 FSAAWI
+630 FSSAWI
-636 LPIAVVMG
+636 LPLALVAG
-644 IAIVVLPAWH
+644 ISIIVLPAWQ
-654 VQASLFQVTLLA
+654 VQSSLFQVTLLA
-666 TSNEPVFV
+666 TSGDPVLV
-674 IQDKGKVALINSGD
+674 IQDRGKVALINSGD

-710 AIATHS
+710 AIATHG
-716 HLGVSGGWGKL
+716 HLGLSSGWGKL
-727 LERLPIKTFYDNN
+727 LQRLPIKTFYDNN
-740 APKQIHRASDREFMT
+740 APKQIHRGNSQEFMT

-765 PLETNSKVDLGS
+765 PLETNSTVDLGS
-777 TRLQFVNAEIP
+777 TRLQLVNAEIP
-788 VVELLVG
+788 VVEFLVGNRTWLLVG
-795 DRTWLLLGEM
+795 DM

-856 AAQLRQTKTQIFW
+856 AAQLRQSKTQIFW
-869 TGRDGALQWTPSG
+869 TGRDGALQWTPAG

>member
-1 MNQATG
+1 MNQAAG
-7 VIFCLAYILGLIS
+7 VIFCLAYIVGLLS
-20 TAVSWGRYGILALGI
+20 TGVSWGRYGILALGI
-35 AVAFAMPKLL
+35 AIAVAMPKLL
-45 RKFARNSV
+45 LKY
-53 KVTKTRRSRQKEKA
+53 TKNHLKTTKKRRSRQTENT
-67 LDQPLEPTE
+67 LEEPLETRE
-76 ELSLLQILPRA
+76 ELSLWQRLPRA

-95 LAAFLASVYFAV
+95 LMAFLASVYFAV
-107 RSPQPAINDISKL
+107 RSPQPAMNDISKL
-120 IPAVGNTQE
+120 IPVGGNTQE
-129 VAVTVRGRVVSTPR
+129 VAVTVRGRLASTPR

-153 LDTDLVS
+153 LDTDVVS
-160 EINGGEGGVVVNRE
+160 EINGGEGGVVVNRP

-213 AFDFQAYLAREG
+213 AFDFPAYLAREG
-225 AFVGLKGRQIDWR
+225 AFAGLKGRQIDWK
-238 RENAIADVNRLNN
+238 RENAITDVNRLNN

-256 WDASG
+256 WESSG
-261 MRPSKIQAMRQRIV
+261 MQPSQIQAMRMRIV

-322 GTQVSMVLA
+322 GTQVSMVLG
-331 LVIALTRRFSK
+331 LILALTRRFSK
-342 QLQFGFGV
+342 QLQFCFGV

-363 ASVCRAALMGF
+363 ASICRAALMGF

-388 LALLLTAATILLL
+388 LGLLLIAATILLL

-416 LATLGLIVTT
+416 LATLGLVVTA

-436 PPAIASIVVVPI
+436 PPAIASIVVIPI

-469 ILVNIIAAPLLWIL
+469 ILVNIITAPLLWIL

-494 LIFGPAGSVLAQLL
+494 LIFPAAGSVLAQLL
-508 DYPAKWL
+508 GYPAKGL

-535 SVFQLIALY
+535 SVFQLIMLY
-544 SLICWVWIGGS
+544 GLICWVWLGKGS
-555 SATDSVTD
+555 SATHSVTD
-563 VTDRSSAA
+563 LTDVSSVTNSATDLTDRM
-571 DSVTDV
+571 
-577 TDTSTS
+577 
-583 LSTSVRRK
+583 RK
-591 EEKRGKKQEGRGK
+591 QEAGNKREVGKKKSQEKGRGKKRK
-604 NALRLRSGT
+604 SKVIALPIAS
-613 ESGKGK
+613 
-619 KGKIRVISLPS
+619 
-630 FSAAWI
+630 AWI
-636 LPIAVVMG
+636 LPLALMAG
-644 IAIVVLPAWH
+644 IGIIVLPAWH
-654 VQASLFQVTLLA
+654 VQSSLFQVTLLA
-666 TSNEPVFV
+666 TSDEPVFV
-674 IQDKGKVALINSGD
+674 IQDQGKVTLINSGD

-697 PFLQQQGVNSVNF
+697 PFLQQQGVNSVNC
-710 AIATHS
+710 AIATHG
-716 HLGVSGGWGKL
+716 HLGLSGGWEKL

-740 APKQIHRASDREFMT
+740 APTQIHRGSNQEFMT

-765 PLETNSKVDLGS
+765 PLETNSKIDLGS
-777 TRLQFVNAEIP
+777 TRLQFVDAEIP

-795 DRTWLLLGEM
+795 ARTWLLVGDM
-805 TPEAQKKLAAT
+805 TPEAQTKLAAT
-816 GTLKPAQVLW
+816 GTVKRAQVLW
-826 WSGKALTAELLGAVG
+826 WSGKTLTAELLGAVG

-856 AAQLRQTKTQIFW
+856 AAQLRQSKIQIFW
-869 TGRDGALQWTPSG
+869 TGRDGALQWTPAG

>member
-20 TAVSWGRYGILALGI
+20 TAVSWGRYAILALGI
-35 AVAFAMPKLL
+35 AVAIALPKLL
-45 RKFARNSV
+45 RKYTKNSV
-53 KVTKTRRSRQKEKA
+53 KVTKKRRSRQKENA
-67 LDQPLEPTE
+67 LEAPLDARE
-76 ELSLLQILPRA
+76 ELSLLEMLPRA

-95 LAAFLASVYFAV
+95 LVAFLASVYFAV
-107 RSPQPAINDISKL
+107 RSPQPAIDDISKL
-120 IPAVGNTQE
+120 IPAGGNTQE

-153 LDTDLVS
+153 LETDLVS
-160 EINGGEGGVVVNRE
+160 EINGGEGGVVVNRP

-213 AFDFQAYLAREG
+213 AFDFQEYLAREG
-225 AFVGLKGRQIDWR
+225 AFAGLKGRQIDWT
-238 RENAIADVNRLNN
+238 REKAIADVNRVNN
-251 KTAAF
+251 QEDAF
-256 WDASG
+256 FEPSG
-261 MRPSKIQAMRQRIV
+261 MQPSKIQAMRQRIV

-290 SAIALGKQAVDLPY
+290 GAIALGKQAVDLPY
-304 NIRDSFV
+304 NIRDYFV

-331 LVIALTRRFSK
+331 LVLALTRRFSK
-342 QLQFGFGV
+342 QLQFCFGV
-350 GALFLLVGLTGFE
+350 GALFLLVALTGFE
-363 ASVCRAALMGF
+363 PSVCRAALMGF

-381 LSREVKP
+381 LNRQVKP
-388 LALLLTAATILLL
+388 LGLLLIAATILLL

-448 AASVWVLP
+448 AASIWVLP

-494 LIFGPAGSVLAQLL
+494 LIFPPAGSVLAQLL
-508 DYPAKWL
+508 DYPAKGL
-515 IAIAQYFSQLPGNS
+515 IAIAEYFSQLPGNS

-544 SLICWVWIGGS
+544 SLICWVWIGG
-555 SATDSVTD
+555 
-563 VTDRSSAA
+563 
-571 DSVTDV
+571 
-577 TDTSTS
+577 
-583 LSTSVRRK
+583 RRK
-591 EEKRGKKQEGRGK
+591 KEEGRRNKEEGRGNK
-604 NALRLRSGT
+604 EEGRGNKEEGRRN
-613 ESGKGK
+613 KGK
-619 KGKIRVISLPS
+619 SRVISLPS
-630 FSAAWI
+630 FSSSWI
-636 LPIAVVMG
+636 LPLAVVAG
-644 IAIVVLPAWH
+644 ISIIVLPAWH
-654 VQASLFQVTLLA
+654 VQSSLFQVTLLA
-666 TSNEPVFV
+666 TSGDPVLV
-674 IQDKGKVALINSGD
+674 IQDRGKVALINSGD

-710 AIATHS
+710 AIATHG
-716 HLGVSGGWGKL
+716 HLGLSSGWGKL
-727 LERLPIKTFYDNN
+727 LERLPIKTFYDNP
-740 APKQIHRASDREFMT
+740 APKQIHRGSNQEFMT

-765 PLETNSKVDLGS
+765 PLETNSTVDLGS
-777 TRLQFVNAEIP
+777 MRLQLVNAEIP

-795 DRTWLLLGEM
+795 NRTWLLVGEM

-816 GTLKPAQVLW
+816 GTLKPAQELW
-826 WSGKALTAELLGAVG
+826 WSGKTLTAELLGAVG

-856 AAQLRQTKTQIFW
+856 AAQLRQSKTQIFW
-869 TGRDGALQWTPSG
+869 TGRDGALQWTPAG

-888 ESEENQTSFL
+888 ESEENQTSF

>member
-20 TAVSWGRYGILALGI
+20 TAVSWGRYAILALGI
-35 AVAFAMPKLL
+35 GVAIALPKLL
-45 RKFARNSV
+45 RKYTKNSV
-53 KVTKTRRSRQKEKA
+53 KLTKKRRSRQKENA
-67 LDQPLEPTE
+67 LEEPLDARE
-76 ELSLLQILPRA
+76 ELSWLERLPRA

-95 LAAFLASVYFAV
+95 LLAFLASVYFAV
-107 RSPQPAINDISKL
+107 RSPQPAIDDISKL
-120 IPAVGNTQE
+120 IPAGGNTQE

-153 LDTDLVS
+153 LETDLVS
-160 EINGGEGGVVVNRE
+160 EINGGEGGAVVNRP

-213 AFDFQAYLAREG
+213 AFDFQTYLAREG
-225 AFVGLKGRQIDWR
+225 AFVGLKGRQIDWK
-238 RENAIADVNRLNN
+238 REKAIADVNRVNSQ
-251 KTAAF
+251 TAAF
-256 WDASG
+256 LEPSG
-261 MRPSKIQAMRQRIV
+261 MQPSKIQAMRQRIV

-304 NIRDSFV
+304 NIRDYFV

-331 LVIALTRRFSK
+331 LVLGLTRRFSK
-342 QLQFGFGV
+342 QLQFSFGV
-350 GALFLLVGLTGFE
+350 GALFLLVALTGFE

-381 LSREVKP
+381 LNRQVKP
-388 LALLLTAATILLL
+388 LGLLLIAATILLL

-494 LIFGPAGSVLAQLL
+494 LIFPPAGSVLAQLL
-508 DYPAKWL
+508 DYPAKGL

-563 VTDRSSAA
+563 VTDVKDR
-571 DSVTDV
+571 
-577 TDTSTS
+577 
-583 LSTSVRRK
+583 RRK
-591 EEKRGKKQEGRGK
+591 EEKRRKPEAVRGK
-604 NALRLRSGT
+604 NQ
-613 ESGKGK
+613 EKGKGK
-619 KGKIRVISLPS
+619 KGKSRVISLPS
-630 FSAAWI
+630 FSSAWI
-636 LPIAVVMG
+636 LPLALVAG
-644 IAIVVLPAWH
+644 IIIIVLPAWH

-666 TSNEPVFV
+666 TSGEPVLV
-674 IQDKGKVALINSGD
+674 IQDRGKVALINSGD

-710 AIATHS
+710 AIATHG
-716 HLGVSGGWGKL
+716 HLGLSSGWGKL

-740 APKQIHRASDREFMT
+740 APKQIHRGNNQEFMT

-765 PLETNSKVDLGS
+765 PLETNSTVDMGS
-777 TRLQFVNAEIP
+777 TRLQLVNAEIP
-788 VVELLVG
+788 VVEFLVG
-795 DRTWLLLGEM
+795 NRTWLLVGEM
-805 TPEAQKKLAAT
+805 TPEAQKQLVAT

-826 WSGKALTAELLGAVG
+826 WSGKTLTAELLGAVG

-856 AAQLRQTKTQIFW
+856 AAQLRQSKTQIFW
-869 TGRDGALQWTPSG
+869 TGRDGALQWTPAG

>member
-7 VIFCLAYILGLIS
+7 VIFCIAYILGLLS
-20 TAVSWGRYGILALGI
+20 TGVSWGRYGILALGI
-35 AVAFAMPKLL
+35 AIAVVMPKLL
-45 RKFARNSV
+45 LKYTRNFL
-53 KVTKTRRSRQKEKA
+53 KTTKKRRSRTKENA
-67 LDQPLEPTE
+67 LEEPLEMRE
-76 ELSLLQILPRA
+76 ELSLLSMLPRA

-95 LAAFLASVYFAV
+95 LVAFLASVYFAV
-107 RSPQPAINDISKL
+107 RSPQPAMNDISKL
-120 IPAVGNTQE
+120 IPVGGNTQE
-129 VAVTVRGRVVSTPR
+129 VAVTVRGRLASTPR

-153 LDTDLVS
+153 LDTDVVS
-160 EINGGEGGVVVNRE
+160 QINGSEGGVVVNRP
-174 VSGKLYVTVPLLQAT
+174 VSGKLYVTVPILQAT

-225 AFVGLKGRQIDWR
+225 AFAGIKGRQIDWK
-238 RENAIADVNRLNN
+238 RENAIADVNRLNSN
-251 KTAAF
+251 TAAF
-256 WDASG
+256 WESTG
-261 MRPSKIQAMRQRIV
+261 MQPSPIQAMRMRIV
-275 RSQLSQLNVPEGPLI
+275 RSQLSQLNILEGSLI
-290 SAIALGKQAVDLPY
+290 AAIALGKQAVDLPY

-322 GTQVSMVLA
+322 GTQVSMVLG
-331 LVIALTRRFSK
+331 LVLALTRRLSK

-363 ASVCRAALMGF
+363 ASICRAALMGF
-374 GTLFALV
+374 GTLFALL

-388 LALLLTAATILLL
+388 LGLLLIAATVLLL

-416 LATLGLIVTT
+416 LATLGLVVTV

-456 LLLYVFSVVSPYS
+456 LLLYVFSVISPYS

-494 LIFGPAGSVLAQLL
+494 LIFPPAGSMLAQLL
-508 DYPAKWL
+508 DYPAKGL

-529 VAVGQV
+529 VAVGEV

-544 SLICWVWIGGS
+544 SLICWVWLGRSKKEEGRGKREEGS
-555 SATDSVTD
+555 SATDCVTD
-563 VTDRSSAA
+563 VTDG
-571 DSVTDV
+571 
-577 TDTSTS
+577 
-583 LSTSVRRK
+583 RK
-591 EEKRGKKQEGRGK
+591 AEKRGKREERKGKNQGKGRGK
-604 NALRLRSGT
+604 QGKSRVFALR
-613 ESGKGK
+613 
-619 KGKIRVISLPS
+619 I
-630 FSAAWI
+630 SAAWI
-636 LPIAVVMG
+636 LPLALVAG
-644 IAIVVLPAWH
+644 IGIIVLPAWH
-654 VQASLFQVTLLA
+654 VQSSLFQVTLLA
-666 TSNEPVFV
+666 TSGEPVLV
-674 IQDKGKVALINSGD
+674 IQDRGKVALINSGD

-710 AIATHS
+710 AIATHG
-716 HLGVSGGWGKL
+716 HLGLSGGWGKL
-727 LERLPIKTFYDNN
+727 LERLPIETFYDNK
-740 APKQIHRASDREFMT
+740 APKQIHRGSDREFIT
-755 AVQSRQGVYF
+755 AVESRQGVYF
-765 PLETNSKVDLGS
+765 PLETNGRVNLGS
-777 TRLQFVNAEIP
+777 AQLQLVNAEMP
-788 VVELLVG
+788 VVELLAG

-826 WSGKALTAELLGAVG
+826 WSGTTLTAELLGAVG

-856 AAQLRQTKTQIFW
+856 AALLHQSKTQIFW
-869 TGRDGALQWTPSG
+869 TGRDGALQWTPAG

>member
-20 TAVSWGRYGILALGI
+20 TAVPWGRYGILALGI
-35 AVAFAMPKLL
+35 AVAIALPKLL
-45 RKFARNSV
+45 RKFTKNSV
-53 KVTKTRRSRQKEKA
+53 KVTKKRRSRQKENA
-67 LDQPLEPTE
+67 LEEPLDARE
-76 ELSLLQILPRA
+76 ELSLLERLPRA

-95 LAAFLASVYFAV
+95 LVAFLASVYFAV

-120 IPAVGNTQE
+120 IPAGGNTQE

-153 LDTDLVS
+153 LETDLVS
-160 EINGGEGGVVVNRE
+160 EINGGEGGVVVNRP

-189 GLYADNTIAV
+189 SLYADNTIAV

-225 AFVGLKGRQIDWR
+225 AFAGLKGRQIDWR
-238 RENAIADVNRLNN
+238 RENAIADVNRVNN
-251 KTAAF
+251 QADAF
-256 WDASG
+256 WEPSG

-304 NIRDSFV
+304 NIRDYFV

-331 LVIALTRRFSK
+331 LVLALTRRFSK
-342 QLQFGFGV
+342 QLQFSFGV

-363 ASVCRAALMGF
+363 ASVSRAALMGF

-381 LSREVKP
+381 LNRQVKP
-388 LALLLTAATILLL
+388 LGLLLIAATILLL

-448 AASVWVLP
+448 AASIWVLP

-483 SIGGMVSALAG
+483 SIGGMISALAG
-494 LIFGPAGSVLAQLL
+494 LIFPPAGSVLAQLL
-508 DYPAKWL
+508 DYPAKGL

-544 SLICWVWIGGS
+544 SLIGWVWIGGRKKKEEGN
-555 SATDSVTD
+555 SATDSVTN
-563 VTDRSSAA
+563 
-571 DSVTDV
+571 
-577 TDTSTS
+577 STEGS
-583 LSTSVRRK
+583 KQEAGRRK
-591 EEKRGKKQEGRGK
+591 EEKRRKPEAVRGKNQEKGRGK
-604 NALRLRSGT
+604 
-613 ESGKGK
+613 KG
-619 KGKIRVISLPS
+619 ISRVMTLPV
-630 FSAAWI
+630 FSSAWI
-636 LPIAVVMG
+636 LPLALVAG
-644 IAIVVLPAWH
+644 ISIIVLPAWH

-666 TSNEPVFV
+666 TSGEPVLV
-674 IQDKGKVALINSGD
+674 IQERGKVALINSGD

-710 AIATHS
+710 AIAAHG
-716 HLGVSGGWGKL
+716 HLGLSGGWGKL
-727 LERLPIKTFYDNN
+727 LERLPIQTFYDNN
-740 APKQIHRASDREFMT
+740 SPKPIHRGSNQEFIT

-765 PLETNSKVDLGS
+765 PLETNSTVDLGS
-777 TRLQFVNAEIP
+777 TRLQLVNAEIP
-788 VVELLVG
+788 VVEFLVG
-795 DRTWLLLGEM
+795 NRTWLLVGEM
-805 TPEAQKKLAAT
+805 TPEAQKKLAAM
-816 GTLKPAQVLW
+816 GTFKPAQVLW
-826 WSGKALTAELLGAVG
+826 WSGKTLTAELLSAVG
-841 PQVAIASADEIDPET
+841 PQVAIASANEIDPET
-856 AAQLRQTKTQIFW
+856 AVQLRQSKTQIFW
-869 TGRDGALQWTPSG
+869 TGRDGALQWTPAG
-882 GFKTTL
+882 GFRTTL

>member
-20 TAVSWGRYGILALGI
+20 TAVFWGRYGILALGI
-35 AVAFAMPKLL
+35 AAAIALPKLL
-45 RKFARNSV
+45 RKYTNNSV
-53 KVTKTRRSRQKEKA
+53 KVTKKRRSRQKENA
-67 LDQPLEPTE
+67 LEEPLDARE
-76 ELSLLQILPRA
+76 ELSLLEMLPRV

-95 LAAFLASVYFAV
+95 LLAFLASVYFAV
-107 RSPQPAINDISKL
+107 RSPQPAIDDISKL
-120 IPAVGNTQE
+120 IPAGGNTQE

-153 LDTDLVS
+153 LETDLVS
-160 EINGGEGGVVVNRE
+160 EINGGEGGSLVNRP

-225 AFVGLKGRQIDWR
+225 AFAGLKGRQIDWT
-238 RENAIADVNRLNN
+238 RENAIADVNRVNSQ
-251 KTAAF
+251 TAAF
-256 WDASG
+256 LEPSG
-261 MRPSKIQAMRQRIV
+261 MQPSKIQAMRQRSV

-304 NIRDSFV
+304 NIRDYFV

-331 LVIALTRRFSK
+331 LFLALTRRFSK
-342 QLQFGFGV
+342 QLQFSFGV
-350 GALFLLVGLTGFE
+350 GALFLLVALTGFE
-363 ASVCRAALMGF
+363 PSVCRAALMGF

-381 LSREVKP
+381 LSRQVKP
-388 LALLLTAATILLL
+388 LGLLLIAATILLL

-494 LIFGPAGSVLAQLL
+494 LIFPPAGSVLAQLL
-508 DYPAKWL
+508 DYPAKGL

-544 SLICWVWIGGS
+544 SLICWVWIGG
-555 SATDSVTD
+555 
-563 VTDRSSAA
+563 
-571 DSVTDV
+571 
-577 TDTSTS
+577 
-583 LSTSVRRK
+583 RRK
-591 EEKRGKKQEGRGK
+591 KEEGRRNKEEGRGNKEEGRGNKEEGRRNKEEGRGNKEKGRK
-604 NALRLRSGT
+604 N
-613 ESGKGK
+613 KGK
-619 KGKIRVISLPS
+619 SRVISLPS
-630 FSAAWI
+630 FSSSWI
-636 LPIAVVMG
+636 LPLAVVAG
-644 IAIVVLPAWH
+644 ISIIVLPAWH
-654 VQASLFQVTLLA
+654 VQSSLFQVTLLA
-666 TSNEPVFV
+666 TSGDPVLV
-674 IQDKGKVALINSGD
+674 IQDRGKVALINSGD

-710 AIATHS
+710 AIATHG
-716 HLGVSGGWGKL
+716 HLGLSSGWGKL
-727 LERLPIKTFYDNN
+727 LERLPIKTFYDNP
-740 APKQIHRASDREFMT
+740 APKQIHRGSNQEFMT

-765 PLETNSKVDLGS
+765 PLETNSTVDLGS
-777 TRLQFVNAEIP
+777 MRLQLVNAEIP

-795 DRTWLLLGEM
+795 NRTWLLVGEM

-826 WSGKALTAELLGAVG
+826 WSGKTLTAELLGAVG

-856 AAQLRQTKTQIFW
+856 AAQLRQSKTQIFW
-869 TGRDGALQWTPSG
+869 TGRDGALQWTPAG